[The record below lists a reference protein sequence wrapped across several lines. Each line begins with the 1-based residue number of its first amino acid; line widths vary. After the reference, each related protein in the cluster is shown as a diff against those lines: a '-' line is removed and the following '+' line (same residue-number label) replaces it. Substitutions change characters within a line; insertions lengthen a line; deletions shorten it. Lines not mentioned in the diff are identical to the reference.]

1 VPETPNQASFRTVLG
16 HFPSGVTVMT
26 TRLGDQ
32 LHGMTVSAFASVS
45 LAPLLVVVSVEK
57 TTLMH
62 RLVSQ
67 SRVFAINILP
77 EREEATSRFFADD
90 ERLGKPE
97 FAAENFEPGITGS
110 PLLRSATAYVEAR
123 LRAAYDGG
131 DHTLFLGEVA
141 ALDVRSQESPLVFYR
156 GGYTGIKGG

>member
-1 VPETPNQASFRTVLG
+1 
-16 HFPSGVTVMT
+16 MT
-26 TRLGDQ
+26 TRLKDQ

-45 LAPLLVVVSVEK
+45 LQPLLVLVSVEK
-57 TTLMH
+57 STLMH
-62 RLVSQ
+62 RLVTQ

-77 EREEATSRFFADD
+77 EREEATSRFFADN

-97 FAAENFEPGITGS
+97 FAAGAFEPGVTGS

-123 LRAAYDGG
+123 LRAIYDGG
-131 DHTLFLGEVA
+131 DHALFLGEVA
-141 ALDVRSQESPLVFYR
+141 AVAVRSQEAPLVFYR